1 MTAYS
6 SLSPMQQL
14 VEAIISQ
21 TRGNPGGAPTPELRA
36 AMLTGAF
43 YESTFNPAAQEADP
57 SPGQPN
63 AMSYGAY
70 SMRTSNVPGVAGGV
84 LDTLISEGYS
94 RQAAIMMAQNPWVS
108 TQIML
113 PAYETAVKET
123 QWQQGAAMGAAQ
135 AAAVAE
141 RPAQPYGTAEAQL
154 RQVPVS
160 EVVNANYS
168 QYIVPLEGGKAMP
181 ASRTG
186 LGPPPPSALPPPS
199 QSKAGS
205 TAPTKTLPGLGG
217 LLQQLDSWLNPARP
231 STTLYSSKPPPKG
244 VPEWLWKVTTGG
256 AGGAGASVVQH
267 GVGGTIGSLLQGV
280 LFPLEVG
287 GIRLVAALPGVIA
300 LFMAAASGLLGIAAT
315 GTARKALN
323 VVPGGNILS
332 AAGKTAK
339 KTPAKKTSE
348 KKTTEE

>member
-21 TRGNPGGAPTPELRA
+21 TRGNPGGAPTAELRA

-63 AMSYGAY
+63 AISYGAY
-70 SMRTSNVPGVAGGV
+70 SMRTSNVPGIVGGM
-84 LDTLISEGYS
+84 LDTLINEGYS
-94 RQAAIMMAQNPWVS
+94 RQAAIMIAQNPWES
-108 TQIML
+108 TQKML
-113 PAYETAVKET
+113 PAYEAAVK
-123 QWQQGAAMGAAQ
+123 QVNWQQGAAMGAAQ

-141 RPAQPYGTAEAQL
+141 QPSQPYGTAEAQL
-154 RQVPVS
+154 HQVPVS
-160 EVVNANYS
+160 EVVNANYA
-168 QYIVPLEGGKAMP
+168 QYIVPLEGGKVMP
-181 ASRTG
+181 GSPTG
-186 LGPPPPSALPPPS
+186 LGPPPPGTLPPPS

-244 VPEWLWKVTTGG
+244 VPEWLWKFATGG
-256 AGGAGASVVQH
+256 AGGAAASSVQQ
-267 GVGGTIGSLLQGV
+267 GVGGTIGSVFQGV

-300 LFMAAASGLLGIAAT
+300 LLMAAASGLLGIAGT
-315 GTARKALN
+315 GTARKALTL
-323 VVPGGNILS
+323 VPGGNILS
-332 AAGKTAK
+332 AAGKAE
-339 KTPAKKTSE
+339 KKTSE